1 MFVCSRNYV
10 VIVIVTRCAINN
22 LPTIYAPTGRPR
34 LVIQSGLQVAVT
46 PIQCHP
52 FSQRT
57 NRTEGT
63 RTPTTATAQKMHPKS
78 WMLGM
83 TRAADPASHHT
94 PNAQSQ
100 LELHGLNIYM
110 LLLFFCF
117 VFGVQLCCS
126 CSYRALSW
134 LDPAGLLGAR
144 SNASGR
150 AFGLVPM
157 LQLQLEFGSG
167 TKNHLLPLERHRAGT
182 NGNPSHGPSYS
193 LSSLPNRRSVQH
205 MAVGIG
211 IGSCQV
217 QVSREGILQG
227 SIKRRNWKH
236 PMTDGARK

>member
-1 MFVCSRNYV
+1 
-10 VIVIVTRCAINN
+10 
-22 LPTIYAPTGRPR
+22 
-34 LVIQSGLQVAVT
+34 
-46 PIQCHP
+46 
-52 FSQRT
+52 
-57 NRTEGT
+57 
-63 RTPTTATAQKMHPKS
+63 MHPKS

-182 NGNPSHGPSYS
+182 NAETRSTVHHTLFPPSPTVAQFNIWPWGSG
-193 LSSLPNRRSVQH
+193 LGAVRSRCR
-205 MAVGIG
+205 GK
-211 IGSCQV
+211 GSCRE
-217 QVSREGILQG
+217 VSSAGTG
-227 SIKRRNWKH
+227 STR
-236 PMTDGARK
+236 

>member
-1 MFVCSRNYV
+1 
-10 VIVIVTRCAINN
+10 
-22 LPTIYAPTGRPR
+22 
-34 LVIQSGLQVAVT
+34 
-46 PIQCHP
+46 
-52 FSQRT
+52 
-57 NRTEGT
+57 
-63 RTPTTATAQKMHPKS
+63 MHPKS

-167 TKNHLLPLERHRAGT
+167 TKNHLLPLERHSAGT
-182 NGNPSHGPSYS
+182 NGNPFHGPSYS

-217 QVSREGILQG
+217 QVPREGILQG